1 MENNRVFKAYNELL
15 EELYKLCLEQGR
27 EDIYQDTINLLN
39 QIEQGK
45 YDEKLQV
52 VADILAKMRAMIE
65 AEKNSKRT
73 KKIFIRVSLAVI
85 LGLIGYTGYKYYSN
99 KRASERRLNEG
110 IPGVGYIEI
119 DSPITYSSND
129 SSNVSAPTTTY
140 VEV

>member
-1 MENNRVFKAYNELL
+1 MENNRVFKADNELL

-39 QIEQGK
+39 QIGQGK

-73 KKIFIRVSLAVI
+73 KKIFIRVSLVVI
-85 LGLIGYTGYKYYSN
+85 LGLIGYAGYKYYSN

-129 SSNVSAPTTTY
+129 SSNVSVPTTTY